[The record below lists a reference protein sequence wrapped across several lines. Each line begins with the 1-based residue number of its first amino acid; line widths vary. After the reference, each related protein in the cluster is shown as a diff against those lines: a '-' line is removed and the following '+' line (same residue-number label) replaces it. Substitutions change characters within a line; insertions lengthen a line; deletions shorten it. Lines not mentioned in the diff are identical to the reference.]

1 MTTTQPVRPG
11 EWFETAAGLDDV
23 DLSRYRMD
31 IPTDRYTDPEVVRR
45 EQDSIWLRVWQVAG
59 RVSELPEVGDW
70 TEYRLL
76 DQSFVLVRG
85 KDGEIRGFVNACRH
99 RGNKICTGKGNAKR
113 GILCQYHLWS
123 YDLDGRLKGVLREK
137 ENDLTATGKEGL
149 GLFPVS
155 VECFGGFIFVNP
167 DPHAEPLATFLGEDV
182 VELLAPYHLEEMET
196 VLDVR
201 EALDCNWKVVMDAFE
216 EGYHIS
222 GIHPQLLQVIM
233 IDPSTTRYKFF
244 DKHSVSCAPFE
255 VAGKKFGVEEQ
266 LEGIMSLPET
276 FPSVTAVLPRF
287 QELVAENRDSDGVL
301 QLPAGQTPR
310 TLLQRATRETLTGM
324 GFDVSGLTD
333 AQMSDNHGWVLFP
346 NFFMTVRAG
355 EATVILAQPHES
367 GDPNKC
373 YWHIISVMWLPDE
386 YKEALRASRID
397 VTEPGDYKYFTALQQ
412 DYEQMP
418 RQQLGLRNKALKS
431 MSLVK
436 EEVVIA
442 HYHSVVDRYL
452 GADESEGRNGEPA

>member
-1 MTTTQPVRPG
+1 MTSTQPGTQPARPG
-11 EWFETAAGLDDV
+11 EWFDNGLGLDDISP
-23 DLSRYRMD
+23 DQYRMD
-31 IPTDRYTDPEVVRR
+31 ISTDRYTDPDYVSR
-45 EQDSIWLRVWQVAG
+45 ERDNIWLRVWQVAG
-59 RVSELPEVGDW
+59 RVSDLPDVGDW
-70 TEYRLL
+70 KEYRLL

-85 KDGEIRGFVNACRH
+85 KDQTIRGFVNACRH
-99 RGNKICTGKGNAKR
+99 RGNVLCHGKGNAKR
-113 GILCQYHLWS
+113 GFLCQYHLWS
-123 YDLDGRLKGVLREK
+123 YDLTGKLKGVLREK
-137 ENDLTATGKEGL
+137 ENVLTELDKDGL
-149 GLFPVS
+149 GLIEVS
-155 VECFGGFIFVNP
+155 VECFGGFIFLNP
-167 DPHAEPLATFLGEDV
+167 DPDAAPLAEFLGEEV
-182 VELLAPYHLEEMET
+182 VELLSPYHLEEMVT

-201 EALDCNWKVVMDAFE
+201 EALNCNWKVVMDAFE

-233 IDPSTTRYKFF
+233 IDPSTTRYRFF

-255 VAGKKFGVEEQ
+255 VAGVKYGLEEQ
-266 LEGIMSLPET
+266 IEGIMGLPET

-287 QELVAENRDSDGVL
+287 QELVAEYRDQNGQL
-301 QLPAGQTPR
+301 QLPAGVTPR

-367 GDPNKC
+367 GDPNRC

-386 YKEALRASRID
+386 HRD
-397 VTEPGDYKYFTALQQ
+397 VFKAEPIEVDEPGSFKYFLALQQ

-418 RQQLGLRNKALKS
+418 RQQVGLRNKPLKS

-436 EEVVIA
+436 EEIVIA

-452 GADESEGRNGEPA
+452 AGAAR

>member
-1 MTTTQPVRPG
+1 MTTTHPRPG
-11 EWFETAAGLDDV
+11 EWFDTGIGLDDI
-23 DLSRYRMD
+23 DIGQYRMD
-31 IPTDRYTDPEVVRR
+31 ITTDRYTDPGFVQR
-45 EQDSIWLRVWQVAG
+45 ERENIWSRVWQVAG
-59 RVSELPEVGDW
+59 RASELPDAGDW

-76 DQSFVLVRG
+76 DQSYILVRG
-85 KDGEIRGFVNACRH
+85 KDGTIRGLVNACRH

-113 GILCQYHLWS
+113 GLLCQYHLWS
-123 YDLDGRLKGVLREK
+123 YDLEGRLKGVLREK
-137 ENDLTATGKEGL
+137 ENELTAVGKEGL
-149 GLFPVS
+149 GLFPIS

-167 DPHAEPLATFLGEDV
+167 DPDAAPLAEFLGEEV
-182 VELLAPYHLEEMET
+182 VELLSPYHLEDMET

-233 IDPSTTRYKFF
+233 IDPATTRYRFF
-244 DKHSVSCAPFE
+244 DKHSVACAPFE
-255 VAGKKFGVEEQ
+255 VAGKKFGLEEQ

-287 QELVAENRDSDGVL
+287 QELVAENRDSEGVLRFADGV
-301 QLPAGQTPR
+301 TPR
-310 TLLQRATRETLTGM
+310 TLLQRATRETLAGM

-386 YKEALRASRID
+386 YKEALRAARID
-397 VTEPGDYKYFTALQQ
+397 VAEPGEYKYFTALQQ

-418 RQQLGLRNKALKS
+418 RQQLGLRNKQLEY

-452 GADESEGRNGEPA
+452 GANETAE